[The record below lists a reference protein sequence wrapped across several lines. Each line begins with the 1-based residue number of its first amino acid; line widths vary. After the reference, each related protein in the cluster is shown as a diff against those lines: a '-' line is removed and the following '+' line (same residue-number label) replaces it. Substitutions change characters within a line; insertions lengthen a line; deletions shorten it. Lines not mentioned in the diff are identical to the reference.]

1 VRGQGGAPL
10 LVTGMP
16 RSATSWVGK
25 MLEASG
31 ALVYVNEPLNPQH
44 PPGRS
49 PGVLRADVS
58 HAFQY
63 ISEENERVW
72 LPAFR
77 DTVRLRFHPLAE
89 LRRNHRP
96 YDVARTVKYA
106 AGFALGRL
114 RGRRALLDDPY
125 AVFAAPWLARRL
137 GCRVVVSVRDPVAT
151 VSSWRRLGWRPR
163 LAELLAQPA
172 LVRDR
177 LARFAPELEAAAAD
191 GDGVG
196 QASLLWRVIYGT
208 VAAYRSEIAGLEVV
222 RHEDLSADPVPAF
235 ASLYDRLGLPFG
247 AGAERAI
254 LAATSAGSGGADAA
268 GLLERLRAARPRPRP
283 ERSRSGA
290 MRWTVSAA
298 GVSRTAARRLDS
310 RANLGVW
317 RERLSLEEAARIRE
331 LTADVATGFGY
342 PSGNGT
348 R

>member
-1 VRGQGGAPL
+1 VSADGGAPL

-16 RSATSWVGK
+16 RTATSWVGK

-49 PGVLRADVS
+49 PGVLRADVE

-63 ISEENERVW
+63 ISEENERDW

-96 YDVARTVKYA
+96 YDVARTAKYA
-106 AGFALGRL
+106 AGFGLGRL

-125 AVFAAPWLARRL
+125 AVFAAPWLARRV
-137 GCRVVVSVRDPVAT
+137 GCRVVVTVRDPVAT
-151 VSSWRRLGWRPR
+151 VSSWRRLGWTPR

-177 LARFAPELEAAAAD
+177 LERFVPELEAALSSN

-196 QASLLWRVIYGT
+196 PASLLWRVIYGT
-208 VAAYRSEIAGLEVV
+208 VAAYRSEIGGLEVV

-235 ASLYDRLGLPFG
+235 AALYDRLGLPFG
-247 AGAERAI
+247 PGAERAI
-254 LAATSAGSGGADAA
+254 LAATSAGTGG
-268 GLLERLRAARPRPRP
+268 
-283 ERSRSGA
+283 GA
-290 MRWTVSAA
+290 MRWSLSVG
-298 GVSRTAARRLDS
+298 GVSKTAARRLDS
-310 RANLGVW
+310 RANLQVW
-317 RERLSLEEAARIRE
+317 RERLTPEEVARIRE
-331 LTADVATGFGY
+331 ATADVAAEFGY
-342 PSGNGT
+342 PSGGLGSDPPASGNGS

>member
-1 VRGQGGAPL
+1 MTGDGGEPL

-16 RSATSWVGK
+16 RTATSWVGK

-31 ALVYVNEPLNPQH
+31 ALVYVNEPMNPQH

-49 PGVLRADVS
+49 PGVLRAEVA

-63 ISEENERVW
+63 ISDHNEREW

-96 YDVARTVKYA
+96 YDLARTVKYT
-106 AGFALGRL
+106 AGFAVGRL

-125 AVFAAPWLARRL
+125 AVFAAPWLARRV
-137 GCRVVVSVRDPVAT
+137 GCRVVVTVRDPVAT
-151 VSSWRRLGWRPR
+151 VSSWHRLGWSPR

-177 LARFAPELEAAAAD
+177 LARFAPDLEAAVAGNGD
-191 GDGVG
+191 RPDGVA

-208 VAAYRSEIAGLEVV
+208 VAAYREEIPGLEVV

-235 ASLYDRLGLPFG
+235 AALYGRLGLPFG
-247 AGAERAI
+247 PGAEQAI
-254 LAATSAGSGGADAA
+254 REATSAGSGG
-268 GLLERLRAARPRPRP
+268 
-283 ERSRSGA
+283 GA
-290 MRWTVSAA
+290 MRWSLSSG
-298 GVSRTAARRLDS
+298 GVSKTAARRLDS
-310 RANLGVW
+310 RANLQVW
-317 RERLSLEEAARIRE
+317 RERLSDQEVARIRQ
-331 LTADVATGFGY
+331 LTADVAPLFGY
-342 PSGNGT
+342 TSGNGS